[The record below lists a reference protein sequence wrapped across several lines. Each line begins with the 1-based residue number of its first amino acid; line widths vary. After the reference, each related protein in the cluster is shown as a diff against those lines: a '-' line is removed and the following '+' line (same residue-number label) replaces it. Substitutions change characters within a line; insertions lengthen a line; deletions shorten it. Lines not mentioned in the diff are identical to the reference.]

1 VTLNEKYLNEK
12 YLAGCI
18 LYEESVIRKL
28 DGVVT
33 AEDFE
38 DPLCKAI
45 FVAATEI
52 KNEGGTVDPA
62 SILPRARRDGTDLP
76 YDYIKDLLD
85 ITPTA
90 ANFAE
95 YGCRV
100 ATDAKIRRLKE
111 FAAQIQEDNTSTPDE
126 LLAKV
131 QQEADR
137 LRDGL
142 SNKVKHGITVT
153 SATDLQRADLS
164 PTVFL
169 ITGILPEGTSIISA
183 ASKIGKSWMVLDMGL
198 SIATGSPFMG
208 HNATK
213 CGVLYLALEDSLGRL
228 QDRMKKIL
236 AGSNAPPEFF
246 FATEAPTLDNGLLDA
261 LDSHLQQHPDTKL
274 IIIDTLQK
282 IRGRALPRES
292 SYEQDYREMGTVKAY
307 MDKKGVSVL
316 FVHHNRKM
324 KDEDDPFN
332 MISGTN
338 GIMGAADTI
347 WAIIKGKRTD
357 NEATLHITGRD
368 VEQSDTVITFD
379 KSTWKWKPVGAVELI
394 AAQRDKLTYYESPI
408 VKTIKELLKKNGEW
422 KGTATD
428 LITAGRQIFGIQ
440 IAPTAQK
447 LGRELNKLDGRLL
460 EYDGIIYDKASN
472 GSGGGKHYF
481 YYHGQHWTDELDQ
494 YDDLLPS

>member
-1 VTLNEKYLNEK
+1 MTNEQ
-12 YLAGCI
+12 YLAGSI
-18 LYEESVIRKL
+18 LIDPQVISL
-28 DGVVT
+28 ISGHVSAD
-33 AEDFE
+33 DFQSE
-38 DPLCKAI
+38 HCRAI
-45 FVAATEI
+45 FIAAAAIAGENGI
-52 KNEGGTVDPA
+52 VDPVA
-62 SILPRARRDGTDLP
+62 IQSRAGRNGVDLP
-76 YDYIKDLLD
+76 NAFLAQLMQIV
-85 ITPTA
+85 PTA
-90 ANFAE
+90 ANCVE
-95 YGCRV
+95 YACRV
-100 ATDAKIRRLKE
+100 AEDARTRKIKE
-111 FAAQIQEDNTSTPDE
+111 LAAQIQEDNISTASE
-126 LLAKV
+126 LTAKL
-131 QQEADR
+131 QQEAER
-137 LRDGL
+137 LAEGQ
-142 SNKVKHGITVT
+142 NKETKPGIAVT
-153 SATDLQRADLS
+153 SATDLQQANLL

-198 SIATGSPFMG
+198 SIASGNPFMG
-208 HNATK
+208 HDAVK
-213 CGVLYLALEDSLGRL
+213 CGVLYLALEDSLSRL
-228 QDRMKKIL
+228 QDRMNKIL
-236 AGSNAPPEFF
+236 AGGTAPAGFF
-246 FATEAPTLDNGLLDA
+246 FATEVPTLDNGLLDA
-261 LDSHLQQHPDTKL
+261 LDSHLKQYPDTKL

-368 VEQSDTVITFD
+368 VEQSNTVITFD

-394 AAQRDKLTYYESPI
+394 AAQKEKLAYDGNPI
-408 VKTIKELLKKNGEW
+408 VRTIRELLNRNGEW

-428 LITAGRQIFGIQ
+428 LLNAGRQICRTQ

-447 LGRELNKLDGRLL
+447 LGRDLNKLDGQLL
-460 EYDGIIYDKASN
+460 DYDGIMHDKTGN
-472 GSGGGKHYF
+472 GNAGNNHYF
-481 YYHGQHWTDELDQ
+481 YYRSWTDEIEQ
-494 YDDLLPS
+494 CDDLLPV